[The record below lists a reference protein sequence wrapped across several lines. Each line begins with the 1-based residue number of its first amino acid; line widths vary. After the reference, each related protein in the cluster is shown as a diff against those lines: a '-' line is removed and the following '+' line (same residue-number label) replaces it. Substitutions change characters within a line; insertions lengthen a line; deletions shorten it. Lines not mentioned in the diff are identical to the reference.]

1 MNSEFCRRDKKFA
14 ALSRKIQPKMLTETL
29 ASPDIT
35 KRDLVRGKRLLAA
48 AIGAPVAGLTLPL
61 ILTFVLTFLFGGSPP
76 AAITIFFFGMLGTAV
91 TTLIGL
97 IFTIFFLVRRSSW
110 RRELRERIAARGI
123 TSREIDWFRA
133 ELQPKEKKTLDGL
146 RSRDPLLADTYADY
160 LASKLTA
167 TRITRSARREL
178 SLMQRRQRKLRLLGT
193 EGAKAL
199 EAEIEG
205 DIAKITDIQTRA
217 KDAIAEA
224 QTGIERVEATFARGG
239 TLNDSDITL
248 KKLSARTADLPHA
261 LEKVR
266 LTEEIRKEL
275 EKEDEGE

>member
-1 MNSEFCRRDKKFA
+1 
-14 ALSRKIQPKMLTETL
+14 
-29 ASPDIT
+29 
-35 KRDLVRGKRLLAA
+35 
-48 AIGAPVAGLTLPL
+48 
-61 ILTFVLTFLFGGSPP
+61 LFGEAVGAANFGSGSPR
-76 AAITIFFFGMLGTAV
+76 AASRPV
-91 TTLIGL
+91 RSIGS
-97 IFTIFFLVRRSSW
+97 VPSSSQK
-110 RRELRERIAARGI
+110 RKRH
-123 TSREIDWFRA
+123 
-133 ELQPKEKKTLDGL
+133 
-146 RSRDPLLADTYADY
+146 ADY

>member
-1 MNSEFCRRDKKFA
+1 
-14 ALSRKIQPKMLTETL
+14 MLIDTL

-35 KRDLVRGKRLLAA
+35 KRDLVRGRRLLTA
-48 AIGAPVAGLTLPL
+48 AIGAPIAGLSVPL
-61 ILTFVLTFLFGGSPP
+61 VLTFVLTFLFGANPP
-76 AAITIFFFGMLGTAV
+76 AAITIFFFGMVGTV
-91 TTLIGL
+91 LTTIIGL
-97 IFTIFFLVRRSSW
+97 AFTIFFLVRRSSW
-110 RRELRERIAARGI
+110 RRELRERIASRGI

-146 RSRDPLLADTYADY
+146 RTTDELLADTYADY

-193 EGAKAL
+193 DGARSL
-199 EAEIEG
+199 EAELEG
-205 DIAKITDIQTRA
+205 DIGKIKEIQIRA

-224 QTGIERVEATFARGG
+224 QTGIERVEAAFARGG
-239 TLNDSDITL
+239 TLADSDVTL

-261 LEKVR
+261 LEKAR
-266 LTEEIRKEL
+266 LTDEIRKEL
-275 EKEDEGE
+275 EKEDEGEG

>member
-1 MNSEFCRRDKKFA
+1 
-14 ALSRKIQPKMLTETL
+14 MLIDTL

-35 KRDLVRGKRLLAA
+35 KRDLVRGRRLLTA
-48 AIGAPVAGLTLPL
+48 AIAAPIAGLSVPL
-61 ILTFVLTFLFGGSPP
+61 VLTFVLTFLFGANPP
-76 AAITIFFFGMLGTAV
+76 AAITIFFFGMVGTV
-91 TTLIGL
+91 LTTIIGL
-97 IFTIFFLVRRSSW
+97 FLTVFFLVRRSGW

-146 RSRDPLLADTYADY
+146 RHTDELLADTYADY

-193 EGAKAL
+193 DGAKSL
-199 EAEIEG
+199 EAELEG
-205 DIAKITDIQTRA
+205 DIEKIKEIQVRA

-239 TLNDSDITL
+239 TLADSDVTL

-261 LEKVR
+261 LEKAR
-266 LTEEIRKEL
+266 LTDEIRKEL
-275 EKEDEGE
+275 EKEDIGEG